1 MKWLINRF
9 SINSVDF
16 AENLGFDIDGDG
28 DYSGFDEFRP
38 TFEELMAKDEAESNW
53 KLIDAKTGNPI
64 DAPGVETKS
73 VSQSLVTSWG
83 AKNLRKEDGFRI
95 VPPKNVLACL
105 GLAIGG
111 HAFWNGTSVAT
122 QNSLILSLASNI
134 ILIIALLIL
143 ARGIFKGV
151 RSLPAA

>member
-9 SINSVDF
+9 TINSVDF

-38 TFEELMAKDEAESNW
+38 TFEEIMAKDEVESNW

-64 DAPGVETKS
+64 DAAGVEVIE
-73 VSQSLVTSWG
+73 VSDALVTSWD
-83 AKNLRKEDGFRI
+83 AANLRKEDGFRI

-105 GLAIGG
+105 GIAIGG
-111 HAFWNGTSVAT
+111 HAFWNGTSVMMSDSVII
-122 QNSLILSLASNI
+122 SLGSTT
-134 ILIIALLIL
+134 ILIVVLLIL
-143 ARGIFKGV
+143 ARGILKGV